1 MCQFSIILH
10 SMLPKDVTVNFDK
23 YMNTNEGLKS
33 ALEKICIYGF
43 CFVSGTPVS
52 TKLGTKVVA
61 ERQGNI
67 DENGVFMF

>member
-1 MCQFSIILH
+1 
-10 SMLPKDVTVNFDK
+10 MLIKDVTVDFDK

-52 TKLGTKVVA
+52 TTLGTKVVA
-61 ERQGNI
+61 KRKGNI
-67 DENGVFMF
+67 DHMESLHKASLSNSCTT